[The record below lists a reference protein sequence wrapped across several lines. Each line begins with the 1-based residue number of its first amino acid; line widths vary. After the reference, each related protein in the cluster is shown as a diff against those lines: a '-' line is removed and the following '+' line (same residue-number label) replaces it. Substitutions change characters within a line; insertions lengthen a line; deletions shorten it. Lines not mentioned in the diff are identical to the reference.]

1 MANVGNKEQFFYRDP
16 RLEMTFGERVFVRI
30 VVTLFWMVLIAAMVL
45 LILMRE
51 SNLRFLGYFL
61 ALFILDRLL
70 TLNRPEKIFDKKFEK
85 KILTNPQLK
94 INLLFYC
101 ETSARKMIEGAFD
114 KTLLQGGS
122 FYLRLL
128 DEFLN
133 DKKFQEVF
141 KKLEIKID
149 DIQAAIHDFL
159 EKSDE
164 KKSKKELIK
173 IVNDLMVQ
181 AYFLRDRNFIKSKDV
196 FVSIFYVQDTNIERL
211 KNYFQF
217 NEKDIALASV
227 FSEFRSQIQKWK
239 TVPTERRG
247 FVKGFKH
254 KRQRIMNRAWTARPT
269 PTLDNFSTDLT
280 NLARLE
286 KIGFLIGHEM
296 ELKQIINILSR
307 AGNNNVLLVGE
318 PSVGIGSIVR
328 RIAYLI
334 TKDEVPKELFDKRLV
349 TLSIDELVSGC
360 EPNII
365 AERIQK
371 IVSEI
376 LIAGNVILFIPD
388 IHNLFKTSGKG
399 YMQAAE
405 VLLPLISRHNFQII
419 ASTTPDALKKDLETR
434 KDFLAL
440 FEKVNI
446 EEISEDEATLFLI
459 YSSLILEKQYKIY
472 ITYPAIKN
480 AVQIAHRY
488 FRDKLLPLSA
498 DDLLKEVLADIR
510 NLGQKVMSGEDVI
523 RVSQQKINIP
533 LKPAGKEEAEKLLNL
548 EEIIHERLIDQDE
561 AVQEVSKALREYRA
575 GLSRKGGPIATFLFV
590 GPTGVGK
597 TELSKVLARVQFG
610 SEQNM
615 IRFDMSQYQDKK
627 SIFDFVGTPEGDKPG
642 ALTEAVRQKPFSL
655 ILLDEFEKAH
665 PDLLNIFLSVFDDGR
680 LTDNYGRVIDF
691 TNTIIIATSN
701 AHSDLIKQRI
711 EEGVKIED
719 IAAELK
725 KKLTEY
731 FPPELLNRFSDII
744 VFKPLTPDDLIKITR
759 LLLNDVAKT
768 LKEERGIELAF
779 DDSAVNQLVKIGYDP
794 VYGARPLRNAISDN
808 VKELLAEKILKGEL
822 VAGQRI
828 LLTFDGNQF
837 KLSNQD

>member
-1 MANVGNKEQFFYRDP
+1 
-16 RLEMTFGERVFVRI
+16 
-30 VVTLFWMVLIAAMVL
+30 
-45 LILMRE
+45 
-51 SNLRFLGYFL
+51 
-61 ALFILDRLL
+61 
-70 TLNRPEKIFDKKFEK
+70 
-85 KILTNPQLK
+85 
-94 INLLFYC
+94 
-101 ETSARKMIEGAFD
+101 
-114 KTLLQGGS
+114 
-122 FYLRLL
+122 
-128 DEFLN
+128 
-133 DKKFQEVF
+133 
-141 KKLEIKID
+141 
-149 DIQAAIHDFL
+149 
-159 EKSDE
+159 
-164 KKSKKELIK
+164 
-173 IVNDLMVQ
+173 
-181 AYFLRDRNFIKSKDV
+181 
-196 FVSIFYVQDTNIERL
+196 
-211 KNYFQF
+211 
-217 NEKDIALASV
+217 
-227 FSEFRSQIQKWK
+227 
-239 TVPTERRG
+239 
-247 FVKGFKH
+247 
-254 KRQRIMNRAWTARPT
+254 MNRAWTARPT

-334 TKDEVPKELFDKRLV
+334 TKDEVPQELFDKRLV
-349 TLSIDELVSGC
+349 MLSIDELVSGC

-388 IHNLFKTSGKG
+388 IHNLFKTSGQG

-561 AVQEVSKALREYRA
+561 AVQK
-575 GLSRKGGPIATFLFV
+575 
-590 GPTGVGK
+590 
-597 TELSKVLARVQFG
+597 
-610 SEQNM
+610 
-615 IRFDMSQYQDKK
+615 
-627 SIFDFVGTPEGDKPG
+627 
-642 ALTEAVRQKPFSL
+642 
-655 ILLDEFEKAH
+655 
-665 PDLLNIFLSVFDDGR
+665 
-680 LTDNYGRVIDF
+680 
-691 TNTIIIATSN
+691 
-701 AHSDLIKQRI
+701 
-711 EEGVKIED
+711 
-719 IAAELK
+719 
-725 KKLTEY
+725 
-731 FPPELLNRFSDII
+731 
-744 VFKPLTPDDLIKITR
+744 
-759 LLLNDVAKT
+759 
-768 LKEERGIELAF
+768 
-779 DDSAVNQLVKIGYDP
+779 
-794 VYGARPLRNAISDN
+794 
-808 VKELLAEKILKGEL
+808 
-822 VAGQRI
+822 
-828 LLTFDGNQF
+828 
-837 KLSNQD
+837 